1 MIRRISKTEGRPGS
15 PGSPRRKSSG
25 ESGFT
30 LIELAIAIV
39 LLVVGLLA
47 LAHVALTIQSMK
59 RADDERTMAAGA
71 LLEQLRSIETTPFG
85 DVAGNF
91 NGHAFDVVLPG
102 EATPCLRPIPGD
114 TDGRVG
120 LVTVT
125 APDPPKDPT
134 ELLEATVRLDWD
146 GAFGPEHLE
155 RRVRISRP
163 GANP

>member
-1 MIRRISKTEGRPGS
+1 MIRRIFETERS
-15 PGSPRRKSSG
+15 RRRRSSD

-30 LIELAIAIV
+30 LIELAVAIV

-59 RADDERTMAAGA
+59 RADDERAMAAGA
-71 LLEQLRSIETTPFG
+71 MLEQLRWIETTPFG
-85 DVAGNF
+85 DVAKSF
-91 NGHAFDVVLPG
+91 DGHAFDVVLPG
-102 EATPCLRPIPGD
+102 EGTPCLRPVPGD

-120 LVTVT
+120 LVTVV
-125 APDPPKDPT
+125 APDPPKDPN

-155 RRVRISRP
+155 RRIRISKP